1 MNENNFPQNK
11 NNRQLNVQDA
21 FSYLDKVKEQFK
33 DSPQIYNQ
41 FLDIMNDFKYH
52 NISTIDVIQR
62 VSSLFKDHPSLII
75 EFNAFLP
82 PGFFIEPP
90 LRGQNT
96 IKLITPYSQMKTMII
111 NISQQPL
118 QRFPMN
124 DPTSSY
130 NNQRM
135 SNNKMNLNNYS
146 QNNNYRPLDIKDAL
160 SYLDQVKEQFKD
172 SPEIYNQ
179 FLDIMKEFK
188 YQNIPTMVVMQRVS
202 SLFRNHPSLISGFNN
217 FLPPGFYIE
226 PQ

>member
-1 MNENNFPQNK
+1 
-11 NNRQLNVQDA
+11 
-21 FSYLDKVKEQFK
+21 
-33 DSPQIYNQ
+33 
-41 FLDIMNDFKYH
+41 
-52 NISTIDVIQR
+52 
-62 VSSLFKDHPSLII
+62 LFKDHPSLII

-188 YQNIPTMVVMQRVS
+188 YQKY
-202 SLFRNHPSLISGFNN
+202 F
-217 FLPPGFYIE
+217 
-226 PQ
+226 